1 MLTWEEL
8 HTALTDVLGE
18 EAGAGD
24 NLIELGMDSIRLMR
38 LTGRLRRAGI
48 EIRFAELAERPTL
61 AGWWELL
68 AAKGQV
74 EPAAGPPAKG
84 EAGVSPADVSPA
96 DVLRAD
102 VLRADVLRADLSR
115 AEIEPDGPFPLALM
129 QHAYWIGRDS
139 GQSLGSVAA
148 HLYVELDGRA
158 IDPARFKDAVRALAA
173 RHPMLRV
180 AVSDDG
186 TQRILPERPGPAV
199 TVHDLRP
206 ADDPD
211 AELARIRAEM
221 SEQRLPIGDGRV
233 FDARLSLLPG
243 GTARLHL
250 DVDMV
255 AADAMSYRVMLAD
268 LAALYEGEALA
279 PIRYGYARYLA
290 DDPRAAAREEDR
302 RWWAERLADLPG
314 PPELPVVPEPGNRV
328 ERKHHWLAPDDKARF
343 IARAHAEGVTPAMAL
358 AAVFAEVIGTWSAT
372 PRFLLNLPLFHREP
386 VHPDVD
392 AVVGDF
398 TGSIMLEADLTENLT
413 FIERAR
419 ALQANLH
426 TAGAHS
432 DYSGLEVLRDLS
444 RQRGE
449 QVLAPVVYTSA
460 LNLGELFGERVREHF
475 GEPEWIISQ
484 GPQVL
489 LDAQVTEVS
498 GGLLLNWDVRVPAFP
513 DGVAEA
519 MFAAYTDAIAR
530 LGADGADWSEPL
542 GVAAPASQLRVRNEL
557 NATPAPP
564 PRTLAGGFF
573 EHARLRPD
581 APALHWGDGGTLTY
595 GELADR
601 ALRIASALVAGG
613 VRPGDRVA
621 IELPKSPAQVTAA
634 LGVLAAGAAY
644 VPIGPEQPDARR
656 AKIRASAGVA
666 ASLVPAGE
674 LGVGVGVG
682 VAGGGSAPAAGPIG
696 AEPLPE
702 PVAEPLPEPLPEP
715 LAEPLAEP
723 VAVRPDQ
730 VAYVLFTSGSTGE
743 PKGVEVP
750 HGAAMN
756 TIGDLVE
763 RFAIG
768 EDDVTFAISAL
779 NFDLS
784 VFDLFA
790 AWSAGG
796 AVVLPGEDER
806 RDAARWAELVDRWSV
821 TVLNCVP
828 SVLEMLLNA
837 GRPESL
843 RLVLLGGDWV
853 GTHLPALLA
862 ERAPGCRF
870 AALGGTTET
879 AIHSTVQEVAGE
891 VPSDWHAVPYG
902 VPLRGVACRVVDDLG
917 RDRPDWVAGE
927 LWIGGAGVADG
938 YAGDPERTADRFVVH
953 GGVRWYRTGDL
964 ARYRPDGT
972 IEFLGRRD
980 HQVKVRGFR
989 IELGEVEAALQD
1001 HPEVGR
1007 AVALLAGGRLAAA
1020 IVASGG
1026 IDGVLEHARALLPPH
1041 MVPEQLIRVDE
1052 LPLTPNGKVDRK
1064 ALTVL
1069 ASAEKGEAPYA
1080 EPATALEK
1088 VLARIAGEVLGEE
1101 RVGAD
1106 ADFFA
1111 LGGDSVLATTVIARL
1126 REALDTT
1133 ALPVRVLFAER
1144 TVARVCR
1151 RFTELED
1158 EPGRLEAVA
1167 AIWLE
1172 VEAMTEEELAAR
1184 LG

>member
-1 MLTWEEL
+1 MLTREEL
-8 HTALTDVLGE
+8 HTLLADVLGE
-18 EAGAGD
+18 PAAADD
-24 NLIELGMDSIRLMR
+24 NLIELGMDSIRLMQ
-38 LTGRLRRAGI
+38 LTGRLRRRGV

-61 AGWWELL
+61 GQWWDLL
-68 AAKGQV
+68 VERGQAESEPPPGDDGAALD
-74 EPAAGPPAKG
+74 P
-84 EAGVSPADVSPA
+84 
-96 DVLRAD
+96 
-102 VLRADVLRADLSR
+102 
-115 AEIEPDGPFPLALM
+115 AEIEPADPFPLGLM

-158 IDPARFKDAVRALAA
+158 VDPGRFEDAVRALAR

-180 AVSDDG
+180 AVLDDG
-186 TQRILPERPGPAV
+186 TQRILPERPEPAV
-199 TVHDLRP
+199 TVHDLRD
-206 ADDPD
+206 APD
-211 AELARIRAEM
+211 AAGELERVRDEM
-221 SEQRLPIGDGRV
+221 SRQRLPIEDGRV
-233 FDARLSLLPG
+233 FDARLSLLPD

-268 LAALYEGEALA
+268 LAALYDGETLA

-290 DDPRAAAREEDR
+290 DDPRAEARERDR
-302 RWWAERLADLPG
+302 QWWAARLADLPG
-314 PPELPVVPEPGNRV
+314 PPELPVVPEPGDRV
-328 ERKHHWLAPDDKARF
+328 ERRHHWLSPPDKERF
-343 IARAHAEGVTPAMAL
+343 LARAHAAGVTPAMAL
-358 AAVFAEVIGTWSAT
+358 AAVFAEVIGAWSAT

-398 TGSIMLEADLTENLT
+398 TGSIMLEVDLTEDAT
-413 FIERAR
+413 FLERAR
-419 ALQANLH
+419 ALQATLH

-444 RQRGE
+444 RARGE

-460 LNLGELFGERVREHF
+460 LNLGELFGDAVRERF
-475 GEPEWIISQ
+475 GEPAWIISQ

-519 MFAAYTDAIAR
+519 MFDAYTSAITR
-530 LGADGADWSEPL
+530 LGSSGADWDEPL
-542 GVAAPASQLRVRNEL
+542 GAGATPERLRVRRR
-557 NATPAPP
+557 PDSSPP
-564 PRTLAGGFF
+564 PPSTLTRGFF
-573 EHARLRPD
+573 EHARRAPG
-581 APALHWGDGGTLTY
+581 APALHWGDDGTLTY

-601 ALRIASALVAGG
+601 ALRTASALVAAG
-613 VRPGDRVA
+613 VRPGDRVS
-621 IELPKSPAQVTAA
+621 IELPKGPEQAAAA

-644 VPIGPEQPDARR
+644 VPISPDQPAVRR
-656 AKIRASAGVA
+656 DRIRATAAVA
-666 ASLVPAGE
+666 AVLGE
-674 LGVGVGVG
+674 PER
-682 VAGGGSAPAAGPIG
+682 GGGAPAVVG
-696 AEPLPE
+696 ADR
-702 PVAEPLPEPLPEP
+702 VRA
-715 LAEPLAEP
+715 AEPLAEP

-743 PKGVEVP
+743 PKGVEVS

-763 RFAIG
+763 RFGIAA
-768 EDDVTFAISAL
+768 DDVTLGVSAL
-779 NFDLS
+779 DFDLS

-790 AWSAGG
+790 AWTAGG
-796 AVVLPGEDER
+796 AVAVPRDDER
-806 RDAARWAELVDRWSV
+806 RDPVRWAELARRWSV

-828 SVLEMLLNA
+828 SVMEMLLRTGPVPA
-837 GRPESL
+837 L

-853 GTHLPALLA
+853 GTHLPALLR
-862 ERAPGCRF
+862 ETAPDARF

-879 AIHSTVQEVAGE
+879 AIHSTVQEVAGD
-891 VPSDWHAVPYG
+891 VPADWAAVPYG
-902 VPLRGVACRVVDDLG
+902 VPLGGVACRVVDESG
-917 RDRPDWVAGE
+917 RDRPDWAAGE

-938 YAGDPERTADRFVVH
+938 YAGDPARTADRFVTVD
-953 GGVRWYRTGDL
+953 GIRWYRTGDL

-980 HQVKVRGFR
+980 HQVKIRGFR
-989 IELGEVEAALQD
+989 IELGEVEAALRD
-1001 HPEVGR
+1001 HPSTGR
-1007 AVALLAGGRLAAA
+1007 AVAFVADGRLAAA
-1020 IVASGG
+1020 LVPQ
-1026 IDGVLEHARALLPPH
+1026 DGPGAGLDRDAVLARAQELLPPH
-1041 MVPEQLIRVDE
+1041 MVPELLVALDE
-1052 LPLTPNGKVDRK
+1052 LPLTANGKVDRK
-1064 ALTVL
+1064 ALV
-1069 ASAEKGEAPYA
+1069 ASAAAEAGRADAADA
-1080 EPATALEK
+1080 EPKTALER
-1088 VLARIAGEVLGEE
+1088 VLARIVAEVLGRE

-1111 LGGDSVLATTVIARL
+1111 LGGDSVLATTVVARL
-1126 REALDTT
+1126 REALDTG

-1151 RFTELED
+1151 RFAELD
-1158 EPGRLEAVA
+1158 ETPGRLEAVA

-1172 VEAMTEEELAAR
+1172 VEALSEEEIAAR

>member
-1 MLTWEEL
+1 MLTWDEL
-8 HTALTDVLGE
+8 HAALAEVLGE
-18 EAGAGD
+18 RAEADD
-24 NLIELGMDSIRLMR
+24 NLIELGMDSIRLMQ
-38 LTGRLRRAGI
+38 LTGRLRRRGI
-48 EIRFAELAERPTL
+48 EIRFAELAGRPTL
-61 AGWWELL
+61 AGWWDLL
-68 AAKGQV
+68 ADKGQV
-74 EPAAGPPAKG
+74 EAAAGPLPDVG
-84 EAGVSPADVSPA
+84 ADAV
-96 DVLRAD
+96 
-102 VLRADVLRADLSR
+102 
-115 AEIEPDGPFPLALM
+115 EPDGPFPLGLM

-139 GQSLGSVAA
+139 GQELGSVAA
-148 HLYVELDGRA
+148 HLYVELDGRP
-158 IDPARFKDAVRALAA
+158 IDPSRFESAVGALAR
-173 RHPMLRV
+173 RHPMLRA
-180 AVSDDG
+180 AVRDDG
-186 TQRILPERPGPAV
+186 TQRILPERPGPLV
-199 TVHDLRP
+199 TVHDLRSS
-206 ADDPD
+206 DDPG
-211 AELARIRAEM
+211 AELERVRDEM
-221 SEQRLPIGDGRV
+221 SRQRLPIEDGRV

-243 GTARLHL
+243 GAARLHL

-290 DDPRAAAREEDR
+290 DDPRAEARAADR
-302 RWWAERLADLPG
+302 RWWADRLAGLPG
-314 PPELPVVPEPGNRV
+314 PPELPVVPEPGDRV
-328 ERKHHWLAPDDKARF
+328 ERRHHWLPPADKDRF

-358 AAVFAEVIGTWSAT
+358 AAVFAEVIGAWSAA

-392 AVVGDF
+392 KVVGDF
-398 TGSIMLEADLTENLT
+398 TGSVLLEADLTEDLP
-413 FIERAR
+413 FVARAR

-426 TAGAHS
+426 TAGAHG

-444 RQRGE
+444 RLRGE
-449 QVLAPVVYTSA
+449 QVLAPIVYTSA
-460 LNLGELFGERVREHF
+460 LNLGELFGDRVRELF
-475 GEPEWIISQ
+475 GEPAWIISQ

-498 GGLLLNWDVRVPAFP
+498 GGLLLNWDVRLPAFP

-519 MFAAYTDAIAR
+519 MFGAYTAAITR
-530 LGADGADWSEPL
+530 LAAPGADWDAPL
-542 GVAAPASQLRVRNEL
+542 GIAAPPAQLRVRHRL

-564 PRTLAGGFF
+564 QRTLTEGFF
-573 EHARLRPD
+573 AHAARRRD
-581 APALHWGDGGTLTY
+581 APALHWGDDGTMTY

-601 ALRIASALVAGG
+601 ALRIASALAAEG
-613 VRPGDRVA
+613 VRPGDRVS
-621 IELPKSPAQVTAA
+621 IELPKGPDQAAAA

-656 AKIRASAGVA
+656 ARIRAGARVA
-666 ASLVPAGE
+666 ASLTPGR
-674 LGVGVGVG
+674 
-682 VAGGGSAPAAGPIG
+682 VAGR
-696 AEPLPE
+696 
-702 PVAEPLPEPLPEP
+702 EP
-715 LAEPLAEP
+715 LAAP
-723 VAVRPDQ
+723 VAARPDQ

-743 PKGVEVP
+743 PKGVEVS

-768 EDDVTFAISAL
+768 EDDATFAVSAL
-779 NFDLS
+779 DFDLS

-790 AWSAGG
+790 AWHAGG
-796 AVVLPGEDER
+796 AVVLPEEDER
-806 RDAARWAELVDRWSV
+806 RDAARWGELLRRWSV

-828 SVLEMLLNA
+828 SVLEMLLRA
-837 GRPESL
+837 GPAESL

-853 GTHLPALLA
+853 GTHLPGLLR

-891 VPSDWHAVPYG
+891 VPADWHAVPYG
-902 VPLRGVACRVVDDLG
+902 VPLRGVACRVVDVLG
-917 RDRPDWVAGE
+917 RDRPDRVAGE

-938 YAGDPERTADRFVVH
+938 YAGDPDRTADRFVVH
-953 GGVRWYRTGDL
+953 EGVRWYRTGDL

-989 IELGEVEAALQD
+989 IELGEVEAALRD
-1001 HPEVGR
+1001 HPAVER
-1007 AVALLAGGRLAAA
+1007 AAALLAGGRLAAA
-1020 IVASGG
+1020 VAAPAGT
-1026 IDGVLEHARALLPPH
+1026 DRDAVLARVRDLLPPH
-1041 MVPEQLIRVDE
+1041 MVPELLVRVDD
-1052 LPLTPNGKVDRK
+1052 LPLTANGKVDRE
-1064 ALTVL
+1064 ALTAL
-1069 ASAEKGEAPYA
+1069 ASAEAGEAAADHA
-1080 EPATALEK
+1080 EPETALEK
-1088 VLARIAGEVLGEE
+1088 VLARIVAEVLGRE

-1111 LGGDSVLATTVIARL
+1111 LGGDSVLATTVLARL

-1144 TVARVCR
+1144 TVARICR
-1151 RFTELED
+1151 RFTELE
-1158 EPGRLEAVA
+1158 ETPGRLEAVA

-1172 VEAMTEEELAAR
+1172 VEAMTEEELTAR